1 MKARSWIR
9 TSARWPSVNGA
20 SKRGRFL
27 NESELTERRAFI
39 ESFVKGVVARPGNA
53 VVPYTIPM
61 PDDCLIPRGK
71 AEEALD
77 GSVLST
83 IKNGE
88 PAETRSGRSPVTR
101 CRLPNPQPTSTAVF
115 RCDCVATM
123 ERLREG
129 TRPKGASAGRG
140 AVWLRYRRSRKVPL
154 EDRSNRPS
162 RRPRPDSAA
171 GTRRYARCTAR
182 RRRK

>member
-39 ESFVKGVVARPGNA
+39 ESFVKGIVARPGNA

-71 AEEALD
+71 AEEMALD

-129 TRPKGASAGRG
+129 TRPKGASAGRR
-140 AVWLRYRRSRKVPL
+140 AAWLRYRRSRK
-154 EDRSNRPS
+154 SSPS
-162 RRPRPDSAA
+162 RAP
-171 GTRRYARCTAR
+171 
-182 RRRK
+182 